1 RLNRAGRPVAAE
13 AVIVAHLEE
22 VGPKADDPVYGD
34 RIAKTWEAL
43 KGVAKEASVD
53 FGIEQFPQQLT
64 ERADELVSPKSDAP
78 VLLPRYVD
86 LWSHTSPIPNADPE
100 VALFLHGPDR
110 SPASVQIVWR
120 ADIHRRD
127 LVSAERERAWFS
139 FRGGYRS
146 EERRV
151 GKECRYRWS

>member
-1 RLNRAGRPVAAE
+1 
-13 AVIVAHLEE
+13 
-22 VGPKADDPVYGD
+22 
-34 RIAKTWEAL
+34 
-43 KGVAKEASVD
+43 ASRCLHS
-53 FGIEQFPQQLT
+53 FPT
-64 ERADELVSPKSDAP
+64 RRSSDLP
-78 VLLPRYVD
+78 VLLPAYAD

-146 EERRV
+146 EEHTSELQSPYDLV
-151 GKECRYRWS
+151 